1 MTTELFERAPTPEA
15 MASLSPAEV
24 ESMIKSVGLA
34 PKKAV
39 YLVELSKKLVSDFN
53 SVVPATYA
61 ELESLPGVG
70 HKTASVLMSQSFG
83 HPALAVDTHVHRL
96 ANRWGLSAQK
106 NVDLVQKDLMETFPR
121 ECWNKVRCCWPLPPV
136 HTLIHLQIYT
146 CIYTSICMPM
156 HLSMHIYLTACV
168 VAHSCICR

>member
-1 MTTELFERAPTPEA
+1 MTKVLFERASTPLQMSA
-15 MASLSPAEV
+15 LDPAEV

-53 SVVPATYA
+53 SVVPGTYK

-96 ANRWGLSAQK
+96 ANRWGLSNHK
-106 NVDLVQKDLMETFPR
+106 NVDMVQKDLMEIFPQDH
-121 ECWNKVRCCWPLPPV
+121 WNKVRL
-136 HTLIHLQIYT
+136 
-146 CIYTSICMPM
+146 
-156 HLSMHIYLTACV
+156 
-168 VAHSCICR
+168 